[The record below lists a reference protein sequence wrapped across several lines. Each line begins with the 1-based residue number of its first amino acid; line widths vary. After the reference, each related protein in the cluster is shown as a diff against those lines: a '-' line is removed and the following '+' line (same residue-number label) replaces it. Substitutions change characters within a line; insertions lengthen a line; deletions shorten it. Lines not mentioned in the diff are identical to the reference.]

1 MTKTSIYLCLGAL
14 AAVLAAAQPAQ
25 ADPSPMEVRALLHKD
40 FHAKGQATMSRVDQ
54 DDLQFLCTIAHNK
67 PSAKRVKEMEADQ
80 HAAIV
85 YPADGKYM
93 GDWKKGQKIAES
105 GKGMTWKDKPGEQ
118 NGGSCY
124 NCHQLSPKEAS
135 YGTVGPSLTAM
146 GKKRG
151 DGLDVQKY
159 IYGKIYNSKAAN
171 LCSEMPRFGTSGTLT
186 EEQIKD
192 LTAYL
197 LDPASPVNQ

>member
-14 AAVLAAAQPAQ
+14 AAALAAAQSAQ

-40 FHAKGQATMSRVDQ
+40 FHAQGQATMSRVDQ
-54 DDLQFLCTIAHNK
+54 DDLQFLCTVTHNK

-85 YPADGKYM
+85 FPADGKYM

-124 NCHQLSPKEAS
+124 NCHQISLKQES

-151 DGLDVQKY
+151 DGLEVQKY
-159 IYGKIYNSKAAN
+159 VYGKIYNSKASN
-171 LCSEMPRFGTSGTLT
+171 LCSQMPRFGTSGSLT

>member
-1 MTKTSIYLCLGAL
+1 MTKKSIHLCLGAL
-14 AAVLAAAQPAQ
+14 AAVLAAAQSAH
-25 ADPSPMEVRALLHKD
+25 ADPTPMEVRALLHED

-54 DDLQFLCTIAHNK
+54 DDIQFLCTVSHNK
-67 PSAKRVKEMEADQ
+67 PSKNRVKEMEAEL
-80 HAAIV
+80 HATIV

-105 GKGMTWKDKPGEQ
+105 GSGMTWSDKPGTP
-118 NGGSCY
+118 GGGGCY
-124 NCHQLSPKEAS
+124 NCHQLSPKEES
-135 YGTVGPSLTAM
+135 YGTLGPSLTAM

-151 DGLDVQKY
+151 DGIEVQKY
-159 IYGKIYNSKAAN
+159 IYGKIYNSKASN
-171 LCSEMPRFGTSGTLT
+171 LCSEMPRFGTSGSLT

-197 LDPASPVNQ
+197 LDPTSPVNQ